1 MVAYNSENQV
11 VYLNVNIQFPIFKN
25 VALRSQVFIW
35 SNLVNVNE
43 GEELTVT
50 RGVLIGRRHFHL

>member
-43 GEELTVT
+43 GEKKERNLQWLEVYS
-50 RGVLIGRRHFHL
+50 